1 MRATIRKLPD
11 AELSVMQAAWA
22 CAAPATRADIE
33 KKLNEAHPMALT
45 TLLTQLTRLSD
56 KGFLSVQKE
65 GRSNLYTPL
74 ISEQD
79 YLAAQ
84 GKRFFRQL
92 CGGKVSTFAA
102 ALCDSGLTKEDL
114 AELRDLLDKEVL

>member
-11 AELSVMQAAWA
+11 AELEVMQAVWT
-22 CAAPATRADIE
+22 CKPPASRADIE
-33 KKLNEAHPMALT
+33 KKLNETHPMALT
-45 TLLTQLTRLSD
+45 TLLTQLTRLAD
-56 KGFLSVQKE
+56 KGFLTVQKE
-65 GRSNLYTPL
+65 GRSNLYTP
-74 ISEQD
+74 IIAEQD
-79 YLAAQ
+79 YLASQ

-92 CGGKVSTFAA
+92 CGGRVSTFAA